1 MLMAIRLI
9 AMPAL
14 GSPFRSC
21 YQLRGL
27 LSQRRFGCDGVSA
40 EDGYEEAV
48 AGVWKSVVSRE
59 DRMAIFTHVTVGT
72 NDLAKARA
80 FYDSVLAPLGY
91 KRLTD
96 LGDNGSIWGE
106 SAPEFFVLKPAN
118 GQPATFA
125 NGGTISFAAPSRAAV
140 AEFHRAALAAGARD
154 EGAVGPRGWAPNAYA
169 GYVRDLDGNKL
180 AAYCFK
186 AE

>member
-1 MLMAIRLI
+1 
-9 AMPAL
+9 
-14 GSPFRSC
+14 
-21 YQLRGL
+21 
-27 LSQRRFGCDGVSA
+27 
-40 EDGYEEAV
+40 
-48 AGVWKSVVSRE
+48 
-59 DRMAIFTHVTVGT
+59 MAIFTHVTVGT
-72 NDLAKARA
+72 NNLAKARA

-96 LGDNGSIWGE
+96 LGENGSIWGE

-118 GQPATFA
+118 GQPATHA
-125 NGGTISFAAPSRAAV
+125 NGGTISFRAPNRAAV
-140 AEFHRAALAAGARD
+140 AAFHRAALSAGGVD

-180 AAYCFK
+180 AAYSFT